1 MLAELAELRVAL
13 AQDAALLGDEAALE
27 AFRVRYLGRKG
38 ILAGLFARLAAAGAT
53 ERPELGKA
61 IHGFQSEVEAQLA
74 AAKAALAARAE
85 TALPPGFDP
94 SLPGRVPWL
103 GRRHVL
109 AAALGEIVD
118 TFRGMGFSVA
128 DGPEVEL
135 DAYNFQALNFPVD
148 HPSRDAQDT
157 FYVDDGVL
165 LRTHTSPVQVR
176 YMQAHPPPVRI
187 IAPGR
192 VYRNE
197 AIDASHAAEFHQVE
211 GLYVDD
217 GVTMG
222 DLVTTLQQFAYE
234 FFGRAARLRFRP
246 HFFPFTEPSAEA
258 DMLCFGCQGQ
268 GCRICGNTGWIEVLG
283 AGMVHPHVF
292 HAAGYDPEQVTG
304 FAFGLGVERIAMLR
318 HGIEDIRLFLENDL
332 RFLSQF

>member
-1 MLAELAELRVAL
+1 MLAELAELRAAL
-13 AQDAALLGDEAALE
+13 AEDAAQLGDEGALE

-38 ILAGLFARLAAAGAT
+38 ILAGLFQRLGAAAPA
-53 ERPELGKA
+53 ERPELGKV
-61 IHGFQSEVEAQLA
+61 IHGFQSEVEARIA
-74 AAKAALAARAE
+74 EAKAALLLRAE
-85 TALPPGFDP
+85 NALPPGYDP
-94 SLPGRVPWL
+94 SLPGRAPWR

-109 AAALGEIVD
+109 AVALAEIVD
-118 TFRGMGFSVA
+118 IFRGMGFSVA

-135 DAYNFQALNFPVD
+135 DAYNFEKLNFPTD

-157 FYVDDGVL
+157 FYVDDEVL
-165 LRTHTSPVQVR
+165 LRTHTSPVQLR
-176 YMQAHPPPVRI
+176 YMETHPPPVRI
-187 IAPGR
+187 VVPGR

-211 GLYVDD
+211 GLYVDA

-222 DLVTTLQQFAYE
+222 DLVTSLQQFAYE
-234 FFGRAARLRFRP
+234 YFGRQARLRFRP

-258 DMLCFGCQGQ
+258 DMVCFGCGGQ

-292 HAAGYDPEQVTG
+292 AAAGYDPEQVTG
-304 FAFGLGVERIAMLR
+304 FAFGMGVERIAMLR

>member
-1 MLAELAELRVAL
+1 VQAELARLRAELAAASAAL
-13 AQDAALLGDEAALE
+13 ADAEALE

-38 ILAGLFARLAAAGAT
+38 ILAGLFQRLAGADPG
-53 ERPELGKA
+53 ERPALGKA
-61 IHGFQSEVEAQLA
+61 IHAFQSEVEAALA
-74 AAKAALAARAE
+74 AARAALAAGAAE
-85 TALPPGFDP
+85 ALPPGFDP
-94 SLPGRVPWL
+94 SLPARGPWQ

-109 AAALGEIVD
+109 AAALAEILD
-118 TFRGMGFSVA
+118 IFRGMGFSVA

-135 DAYNFQALNFPVD
+135 DAYNFGKLNFPAD

-157 FYVDDGVL
+157 FYVDDEVL

-176 YMQAHPPPVRI
+176 YMETHPPPVRI
-187 IAPGR
+187 VVPGR

-217 GVTMG
+217 RVTLG
-222 DLVTTLQQFAYE
+222 DLATTLQQFARG
-234 FFGRAARLRFRP
+234 FFGPQTRLRFRP

-258 DMLCFGCQGQ
+258 DMACFGCGGS
-268 GCRICGNTGWIEVLG
+268 GCRICGGTGWIEVLG
-283 AGMVHPHVF
+283 AGLVHPRVF
-292 HAAGYDPEQVTG
+292 TAAGYDPEAVTG
-304 FAFGLGVERIAMLR
+304 FAFGMGIERLVMLR
-318 HGIEDIRLFLENDL
+318 HGVTDIRLFLENDL

>member
-1 MLAELAELRVAL
+1 MQAELAELRAAL
-13 AQDAALLGDEAALE
+13 AQDAALLGDEVALE

-38 ILAGLFARLAAAGAT
+38 ILAGLFLRLAAATPA

-61 IHGFQSEVEAQLA
+61 IHGFQAEVEARLD
-74 AAKAALAARAE
+74 AAKTAVMARAE
-85 TALPPGFDP
+85 STLPPGFDP
-94 SLPGRVPWL
+94 SLPGRGPWL

-109 AAALGEIVD
+109 AAALAEIVD
-118 TFRGMGFSVA
+118 IFRGMGFSVA

-135 DAYNFQALNFPVD
+135 DAYNFEALNFPAD

-157 FYVDDGVL
+157 FYVDDQVL

-176 YMQAHPPPVRI
+176 YMEAHPPPVRI
-187 IAPGR
+187 VVPGR

-197 AIDASHAAEFHQVE
+197 ALDASHAAEFHQVE
-211 GLYVDD
+211 GLYVDA

-234 FFGRAARLRFRP
+234 YFGRQARLRFRP

-258 DMLCFGCQGQ
+258 DMVCFGCGGQ

-292 HAAGYDPEQVTG
+292 TAAGYDAEQVTG
-304 FAFGLGVERIAMLR
+304 FAFGMGVERIAMLR

>member
-1 MLAELAELRVAL
+1 MLAELAELRA
-13 AQDAALLGDEAALE
+13 AFAADAARLGDEGALE

-38 ILAGLFARLAAAGAT
+38 ILAGLFQRLSAAAPA

-61 IHGFQSEVEAQLA
+61 IHGFQSEVETRIAE
-74 AAKAALAARAE
+74 AKAALLLRAE
-85 TALPPGFDP
+85 SALPPGFDP
-94 SLPGRVPWL
+94 SLPGRAPWR

-109 AAALGEIVD
+109 AVALAEIVD
-118 TFRGMGFSVA
+118 IFRGMGFSVA

-135 DAYNFQALNFPVD
+135 DAYNFEKLNFPAD

-157 FYVDDGVL
+157 FYVDDEVL
-165 LRTHTSPVQVR
+165 LRTHTSPVQLR
-176 YMQAHPPPVRI
+176 YMETHPPPLRI
-187 IAPGR
+187 VVPGR

-211 GLYVDD
+211 GLYVDA

-222 DLVTTLQQFAYE
+222 DLVTSLQQFAFEY
-234 FFGRAARLRFRP
+234 FGRQARLRFRP

-258 DMLCFGCQGQ
+258 DMVCFGCGGE

-292 HAAGYDPEQVTG
+292 AAAGYDPEQVTG
-304 FAFGLGVERIAMLR
+304 FAFGMGVERIAMLR

>member
-1 MLAELAELRVAL
+1 VLAELAELRVAL
-13 AQDAALLGDEAALE
+13 AQDAALLGDEVALE

-38 ILAGLFARLAAAGAT
+38 ILAGLFARLAAAGAA

-74 AAKAALAARAE
+74 SAKAALAARAE

-94 SLPGRVPWL
+94 SLPARLPWL

-135 DAYNFQALNFPVD
+135 DAYNFQALNFPAD

-157 FYVDDGVL
+157 FYVDDRVL

-176 YMQAHPPPVRI
+176 FMEAHPAPVRI

-234 FFGRAARLRFRP
+234 YFGREARLRFRP

-258 DMLCFGCQGQ
+258 DMLCFGCKGK

-292 HAAGYDPEQVTG
+292 RAAGYDPEQVTG

>member
-1 MLAELAELRVAL
+1 VQAELAELRAAL
-13 AQDAALLGDEAALE
+13 AQDAAQLGDEAALE

-38 ILAGLFARLAAAGAT
+38 ILAGLFQRLAAAAPA

-61 IHGFQSEVEAQLA
+61 IHSFESEVETCLGE
-74 AAKAALAARAE
+74 AKAAVLATAE
-85 TALPPGFDP
+85 SALPRGFDP
-94 SLPGRVPWL
+94 SLPGRTPWR

-109 AAALGEIVD
+109 AAALAEIVD
-118 TFRGMGFSVA
+118 SFRGMGFSVA

-135 DAYNFQALNFPVD
+135 DAYNFQKLNFPVD

-157 FYVDDGVL
+157 FYVDDQVL

-176 YMQAHPPPVRI
+176 YMEAHPPPVRI
-187 IAPGR
+187 VVPGR

-197 AIDASHAAEFHQVE
+197 AIDASHAAEFNQVE
-211 GLYVDD
+211 GLYVDA

-234 FFGRAARLRFRP
+234 YFGRQARLRFRP

-258 DMLCFGCQGQ
+258 DMVCFGCGGQ

-292 HAAGYDPEQVTG
+292 SAAGYDPEQVTG
-304 FAFGLGVERIAMLR
+304 FAFGMGVERIAMLR